1 MLVIIHNANNIRGIK
16 DMSVNTI
23 TFQRKNIIVVDCSQ
37 QDTHL
42 NSEQDTDFNF
52 KIITTLKQGS
62 EVIATCAPNTA
73 LVITIISGTRF
84 SVAAT
89 DAIKAYANNNT
100 PYIKSSAI
108 L

>member
-1 MLVIIHNANNIRGIK
+1 
-16 DMSVNTI
+16 
-23 TFQRKNIIVVDCSQ
+23 VDCSQ
-37 QDTHL
+37 EDTHLNSEQDTHL
-42 NSEQDTDFNF
+42 NSEQDTHLDPEQDADFNF
-52 KIITTLKQGS
+52 KILTTLKQGS
-62 EVIATCAPNTA
+62 EVIATCTPNTA